1 MIILREP
8 WLGEAGWQQN
18 PLLGAGKNAGFHL
31 HQQLVP
37 LISKGGWGVLQE
49 KIHGGNGGGQA
60 EMSRAHSAWREAPTL
75 LCSAAGVAQPEKPG
89 GLLCM
94 LH

>member
-1 MIILREP
+1 MVILREP
-8 WLGEAGWQQN
+8 WLGEAGRRQN
-18 PLLGAGKNAGFHL
+18 PLLGAEKNASLHL

-37 LISKGGWGVLQE
+37 LVSKYGWGVLQG
-49 KIHGGNGGGQA
+49 KIHGGNGGQA

-75 LCSAAGVAQPEKPG
+75 SCSVTGVAQPEKPG